1 MDEQDIGKNLARRE
15 STKRWL
21 KRAGYLTLG
30 AVGTYVTACVGAA
43 YPLSSHL
50 IQPRLKRLPQLKSDK
65 LNRFIASRG
74 VRHEVIS
81 FRSFDDTRLD
91 GWWFTAVDD
100 AEPEQRP
107 TVIALHG
114 VSKNRTDMVRFAI
127 VLVQAGMNVLLF
139 DGRGHGESDR
149 RFVTY
154 GFFERRDV
162 GAAIELLL
170 ARGIPES
177 RIGLAGVSMGAA
189 IALQVA
195 ANDPRIRAV
204 WTDSPFASLH
214 RVTMDRLRFW
224 TRLPRQPLV
233 PVHWA
238 ALQFAQR
245 RGQFDVS
252 VVDPRSLA
260 GRITCPVQIV
270 HGDADTMI
278 DVDHSIRIFDALG
291 SREKHLWIIP
301 RAAHGRG
308 FRRARREYRE
318 RLVTFFREALA
329 G

>member
-1 MDEQDIGKNLARRE
+1 MDDQDKALARRV
-15 STKRWL
+15 SAKRWL

-30 AVGTYVTACVGAA
+30 AVGTYVTACLGAA

-50 IQPRLKRLPQLKSDK
+50 IQPRLKRLPQLKSDR
-65 LNRFIASRG
+65 LSRFIASRG
-74 VRHEVIS
+74 VRHEVITFS
-81 FRSFDDTRLD
+81 SFDATRLH
-91 GWWFTAVDD
+91 GWWFTAADDD
-100 AEPEQRP
+100 APESRP

-162 GAAIELLL
+162 GAAIDFLLE
-170 ARGIPES
+170 RGVPPS

-195 ANDPRIRAV
+195 ASDPRIRAV

-238 ALQFAQR
+238 ALQLAQR
-245 RGQFDVS
+245 RGRFDVS

-260 GRITCPVQIV
+260 GKITCPVQIV

-278 DVDHSIRIFDALG
+278 DVNHSVHIFDALA
-291 SREKHLWIIP
+291 SPEKHLWIIP
-301 RAAHGRG
+301 GASHGRG
-308 FRRARREYRE
+308 FRRAKGGYRD
-318 RLVTFFREALA
+318 RLVGFFREALA